1 MKNKLIELYCTICQ
15 CNDSRFREKMQRL
28 SNNKCPQFS
37 DEELITVY
45 LWGVGQHLSTRK
57 AVYQYTKSHLSEWF
71 PKLPSYQAFCR
82 RLNWLAGAFQ
92 ALAEIFGEK
101 MLEKSPDTHAYVV
114 DSMPIMLAHRSNST
128 RAKVGRP
135 LCNKCFNST
144 RKEWYHGVKL
154 HVLAMLR
161 PGKLPIPIVSQISQ
175 ASLCDLWAAQRI
187 DWDCTPISHGC
198 LLADRAYTDSA
209 WAKFLKKAR
218 NVDILVPH
226 KRPVNDPLRS
236 GNCLNTGI
244 SRRRQPIEAFFH
256 WIDVKSAIQ
265 NASHIR
271 SLNGLFF
278 HIFAALAFIAISL
291 FFYY

>member
-1 MKNKLIELYCTICQ
+1 MKTKLIELCCTICQ
-15 CNDSRFREKMQRL
+15 CNDSRFRERLQRL
-28 SNNKCPQFS
+28 SNNKCPQFT

-57 AVYQYTKSHLSEWF
+57 AIYEYTKSHLSEWF

-101 MLEKSPDTHAYVV
+101 TLEKCPDTHEYVV
-114 DSMPIMLAHRSNST
+114 DSMPVMLARRTNST
-128 RAKVGRP
+128 GAKVGRP

-154 HVLAMLR
+154 HVFAMLR
-161 PGKLPIPIVSQISQ
+161 PGKLPVPIAAQISQ
-175 ASLCDLWAAQRI
+175 ASLCDLWAAKRM
-187 DWDCTPISHGC
+187 DWNCSPIRSGT
-198 LLADRAYTDSA
+198 LFADRAYTDAA
-209 WAKFLKKAR
+209 WAKSLKETR
-218 NVDILVPH
+218 DVDILVPH
-226 KRPVNDPLRS
+226 KRSVNDPLRS

-256 WIDVKSAIQ
+256 WIDFKSSIQ
-265 NASHIR
+265 NASLIR
-271 SLNGLFF
+271 SLDGLFF
-278 HIFAALAFIAISL
+278 HVFASLAFITISL